1 MGGPPLIQPIH
12 RAPVG
17 FTTLSSR
24 SGLAPASTS
33 SWLSHQDQ
41 QEGVQTPS
49 APTTRRSQAPKPTGV
64 TSDVYRRPVTGSG
77 DEEPNARKLDR
88 ARPRFLSRTGEI
100 LQRDLAA
107 TRISKGPDE
116 TGQPAGVDDPLNFL
130 AEADP
135 HLVVSWVPHLFPLPG
150 AAEPHVLLEAVAAAA
165 SPPGRC
171 IAAASRHIAVS
182 IVRSSW
188 DNYLYGREDEARYR
202 N

>member
-1 MGGPPLIQPIH
+1 MFSIRH
-12 RAPVG
+12 RG
-17 FTTLSSR
+17 SR
-24 SGLAPASTS
+24 GTETNRC
-33 SWLSHQDQ
+33 H
-41 QEGVQTPS
+41 
-49 APTTRRSQAPKPTGV
+49 V
-64 TSDVYRRPVTGSG
+64 TDRRPVTGSG
-77 DEEPNARKLDR
+77 DENPTPENSIVLGPGSCPEPVRY
-88 ARPRFLSRTGEI
+88 SE
-100 LQRDLAA
+100 RDLAA

-182 IVRSSW
+182 IVRSCW
-188 DNYLYGREDEARYR
+188 DNYLYGRENEARYR
-202 N
+202 D